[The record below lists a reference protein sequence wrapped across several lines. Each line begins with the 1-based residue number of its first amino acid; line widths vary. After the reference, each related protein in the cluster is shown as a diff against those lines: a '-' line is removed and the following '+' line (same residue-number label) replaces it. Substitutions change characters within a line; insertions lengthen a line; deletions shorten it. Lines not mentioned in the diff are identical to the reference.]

1 MCKNRFLL
9 WVIMFFEYNYVS
21 LYSYFE
27 SEVADFVGF
36 PKESDATDPL
46 PAFSANPENRGS
58 TVI

>member
-1 MCKNRFLL
+1 
-9 WVIMFFEYNYVS
+9 MFFEYNYVS

-36 PKESDATDPL
+36 PEESDATDPL

-58 TVI
+58 TVV